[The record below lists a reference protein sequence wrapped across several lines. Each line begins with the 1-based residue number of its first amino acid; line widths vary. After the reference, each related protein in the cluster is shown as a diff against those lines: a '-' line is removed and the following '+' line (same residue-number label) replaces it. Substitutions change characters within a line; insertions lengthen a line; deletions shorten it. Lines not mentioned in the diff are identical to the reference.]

1 MAMNDFF
8 PLLCILLTGFALALH
23 FGLVKAFLRRN
34 TLETRK
40 LELELRSIKTRLI
53 PLYLSHLERQK
64 QILLQEQEYE
74 RAAEITFLINEE
86 LKKLDED
93 EHE

>member
-1 MAMNDFF
+1 MNDFF
-8 PLLCILLTGFALALH
+8 PFLCILLTGLALALH
-23 FGLVKAFLRRN
+23 FGFVKAFLRKN